1 MKHIGLVLGIAVVLL
16 GAAGCGGDGGN
27 GGGGDTS
34 SLQIDPDS
42 GPPGTVIS
50 WTVTACD
57 AGDEKSANLYTG
69 TVEEYRAGDTELA
82 FEGPRGGTA
91 SSGTL
96 TVPQDLAPG
105 SYTFTVGCSSSTS
118 PTAEGEVTIS
128 VSSYETSFEVTG

>member
-1 MKHIGLVLGIAVVLL
+1 MKRLGLVLGMALVIL
-16 GAAGCGGDGGN
+16 GAAACGGGEGN
-27 GGGGDTS
+27 GGGGS
-34 SLQIDPDS
+34 GLEIDPDS

-50 WTVTACD
+50 WTVSACD

-69 TVEEYRAGDTELA
+69 TVEEYRAGNTEVA
-82 FEGPRGGTA
+82 YEGPRGGTA

-96 TVPQDLAPG
+96 TVPEDLATG